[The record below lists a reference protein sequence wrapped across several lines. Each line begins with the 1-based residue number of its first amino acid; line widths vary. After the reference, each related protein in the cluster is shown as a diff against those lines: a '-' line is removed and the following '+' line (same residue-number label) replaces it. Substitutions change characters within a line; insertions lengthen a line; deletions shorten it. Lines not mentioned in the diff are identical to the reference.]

1 MILRMLAIDA
11 LLVRLG
17 LVRRAIVVV
26 NDKIVANDYIF
37 VVSHNNDVSLSFII
51 SRFINQLNNEHH
63 SELATVMV

>member
-1 MILRMLAIDA
+1 MILRVLAIDA

-26 NDKIVANDYIF
+26 NDKIVAYYYIF
-37 VVSHNNDVSLSFII
+37 VIGHNNDVSLSLIVP
-51 SRFINQLNNEHH
+51 RFINQLNNEHH

>member
-1 MILRMLAIDA
+1 MLAIDA

-37 VVSHNNDVSLSFII
+37 VVSHNNDVSLSLII

-63 SELATVMV
+63 SELTTVMV